1 MQYSYL
7 IFMMIALTFTSIL
20 RTEAKE
26 KKSKTS
32 SGASTARKSSKSSKE
47 CSLPS
52 EDEFYGAAKALFF
65 SIKVSED
72 SHSGIVTGI
81 CENIVPAINNCQN
94 DSTITCF
101 CQLVSDAKLSTVT
114 IDQKTCVDDL
124 NTELE
129 TILGGTVLSGAAYFG
144 QILVLIFG
152 EALGLYGLII
162 ALILKGEG

>member
-7 IFMMIALTFTSIL
+7 IFMIALTFTSIL

-26 KKSKTS
+26 KKSKKS

-52 EDEFYGAAKALFF
+52 DEDFVGAAKALLY
-65 SIKVSED
+65 SIKVAGD
-72 SHSGIVTGI
+72 SRSNIVTGI

-101 CQLVSDAKLSTVT
+101 CQLVSDAKLSTAL
-114 IDQKTCVDDL
+114 IDQQTCFDDL
-124 NTELE
+124 NKELRQ
-129 TILGGTVLSGAAYFG
+129 F
-144 QILVLIFG
+144 LVEQYYPLLF
-152 EALGLYGLII
+152 LTLV
-162 ALILKGEG
+162 